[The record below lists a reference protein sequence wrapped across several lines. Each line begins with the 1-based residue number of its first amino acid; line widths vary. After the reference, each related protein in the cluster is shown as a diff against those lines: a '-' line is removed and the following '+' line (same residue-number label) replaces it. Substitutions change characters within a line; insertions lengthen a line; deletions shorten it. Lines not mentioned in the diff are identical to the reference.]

1 MKPFDPAIPIQP
13 IPDRF
18 PAEEEQS
25 VTLTYFDPTAER
37 VYVAGTFNDWSPR
50 ATPLKK
56 GENGEW
62 LVRLTLEAGRYEYRF
77 VVDGRWTDD
86 PRALL
91 HVANPYGE
99 FNSVFKVELVVRTS
113 IL

>member
-1 MKPFDPAIPIQP
+1 
-13 IPDRF
+13 
-18 PAEEEQS
+18 
-25 VTLTYFDPTAER
+25 
-37 VYVAGTFNDWSPR
+37 
-50 ATPLKK
+50 
-56 GENGEW
+56 
-62 LVRLTLEAGRYEYRF
+62 
-77 VVDGRWTDD
+77 VDGRWTDD